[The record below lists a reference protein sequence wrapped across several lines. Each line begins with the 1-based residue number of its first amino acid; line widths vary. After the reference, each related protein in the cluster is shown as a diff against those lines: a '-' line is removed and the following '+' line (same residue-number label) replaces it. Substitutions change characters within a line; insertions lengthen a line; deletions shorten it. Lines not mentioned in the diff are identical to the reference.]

1 VTFHFSGLVLTFQ
14 FGNSTFNRLVLS
26 HNGTKLHNVFVF
38 CRELKLED
46 KTDHLR
52 QDLNA
57 MNIRVDELNKV
68 IEHLNIDR
76 SKCVDE
82 IQKHT
87 KEMEQLS
94 PAMEASVS
102 TYSRN
107 SLARTWM
114 ARTPWSVRTVSPVN
128 FAVISC
134 HINPYFSIIN
144 FSNSRTILWSRNN
157 K

>member
-1 VTFHFSGLVLTFQ
+1 M
-14 FGNSTFNRLVLS
+14 NRLVLS
-26 HNGTKLHNVFVF
+26 HKVTKLHNVFVF

-52 QDLNA
+52 KDLDA
-57 MNIRVDELNKV
+57 MNIRVDELNKE
-68 IEHLNIDR
+68 IEHL
-76 SKCVDE
+76 KCVDE

-107 SLARTWM
+107 SVARTWM
-114 ARTPWSVRTVSPVN
+114 ARTPWSAQTV
-128 FAVISC
+128 F
-134 HINPYFSIIN
+134 
-144 FSNSRTILWSRNN
+144 
-157 K
+157 